1 MPGSRALEVVVSGSV
16 FRHRLTSGKKMSHSD
31 TAGLCGFCT
40 AVVLAVSVLHGTF
53 PMGLTSHKIHPDGP
67 VGICQFQI

>member
-1 MPGSRALEVVVSGSV
+1 VTLQV
-16 FRHRLTSGKKMSHSD
+16 FVD
-31 TAGLCGFCT
+31 FWT

-67 VGICQFQI
+67 AGICQFQI